1 MPKVVDPVE
10 RRQEVVEA
18 VLRVIRRDGLEQAS
32 VRNVAR
38 EAGLSMGSLR
48 HYFASQAELMVF
60 AFRTV
65 VDRIES
71 RLARLEPEPD
81 PRRRAER
88 VLAELLP
95 LDDERRA
102 ENEVWLAFTSRAMV
116 DPALRALRDVGYDAL
131 RAGCRAILTD
141 LSAAGLAPVDVPAE
155 TERLHALLDGL
166 AVHAIMRPDIHT
178 AESLRAALARH
189 LDALAIEGVA
199 ALRDQPRSTAPE
211 AFVEES

>member
-10 RRQEVVEA
+10 RRRELVEA

-48 HYFASQAELMVF
+48 HYFASQSELMVF

-65 VDRIES
+65 IDRIES
-71 RLARLEPEPD
+71 RLARLEPESD

-102 ENEVWLAFTSRAMV
+102 ENELWLAFTSRAMV
-116 DPALRALRDVGYDAL
+116 DPALRDLRDEGYDAL

-141 LSAAGLAPVDVPAE
+141 LSAAGLAPADVHTE

-166 AVHAIMRPDIHT
+166 AVHAAMRPDIHT
-178 AESLRAALARH
+178 AESLKAAIGRH
-189 LDALAIEGVA
+189 LDALAIEGAV
-199 ALRDQPRSTAPE
+199 ALRNQRTC
-211 AFVEES
+211 